1 MPNIQP
7 IKSVNVSGTV
17 HPLDSVFTVLSGIS
31 TLAGSSSSSSYKSV
45 RWYVSDVSGITEP
58 YDGMKLAIKVPLAG
72 VKTAGAVL
80 SINGNADSSYHPLAY
95 NVNTP
100 LTTQFL
106 VDSIKIFTYDAAQ
119 SMDCYLASGTKVTV
133 TGVWK
138 AESNY
143 DSNSNSLGYQV
154 RTNNAIYKNG
164 ASTACTRYQI
174 LVETAN
180 GLEAFTSTS
189 NQTGTK
195 KTQLLPKYIPNGA
208 IRYYASTASVAAG
221 SNFGATVLWQQY
233 QGINLK
239 YSFNISTITNNSPCF
254 IKMTRNDD
262 GTLSPAYS
270 AASAG
275 HPLVFEL
282 PSTKDGYY
290 YTYLGRTYTS
300 SSVVYL
306 ELELDHPTFYYDGG
320 INVYNGKESEYAL
333 VINVDEFNSS
343 TADRTFTDA
352 EIAILKSSNKPIKL
366 TGVSMDVD
374 ASTASGFLL
383 LYKNVHDVGTRM
395 ESVGGTFDDL
405 VYSSVSAAVG
415 MLLRSVVHINCQS
428 KIGERFNIW
437 CTTNTM
443 FNNNFPSVVNHV
455 KYYVPEDVGN
465 NGQLL
470 ISTGDVNAPFIYG
483 DKSIKY
489 LHFNQGTTPPA
500 SASFS
505 GTQGTTSKNSGSA
518 VSVAS
523 SGHTHTVTASGNVTL
538 SGTRTTSG
546 TGTAARRTLKIT
558 AAFSGTSVPTGT
570 PSSTTNVAPN
580 EHTHTITPS
589 GNITFTEG
597 TSPSL
602 TSDTTSTNGI
612 KYNEDIS

>member
-1 MPNIQP
+1 MPNVQP
-7 IKSVNVSGTV
+7 IKAVNVAGTV

-45 RWYVSDVSGITEP
+45 RWYVSDVRGITEP

-80 SINGNADSSYHPLAY
+80 SINGNAEASYHPLAY

-164 ASTACTRYQI
+164 ASTACPGYQI

-189 NQTGTK
+189 NQTGTT
-195 KTQLLPKYIPNGA
+195 KTQLSPKYIPNGT

-254 IKMTRNDD
+254 IKMTRNED
-262 GTLSPAYS
+262 GTLSPVYNAE
-270 AASAG
+270 SAG
-275 HPLVFEL
+275 HPLMFEL
-282 PSTKDGYY
+282 PSTNDGYY

-333 VINVDEFNSS
+333 VIDVDEFNSS

-352 EIAILKSSNKPIKL
+352 EIAILKNSNKPIKL

-395 ESVGGTFDDL
+395 ESVGGNFEDL
-405 VYSSVSAAVG
+405 VYSSVTMAVG
-415 MLLRSVVHINCQS
+415 MLLRCAIYINCLS
-428 KIGERFNIW
+428 KVGERVNIW
-437 CTTNTM
+437 CTTNTI
-443 FNNNFPSVVNHV
+443 FNNSFPSVINQVN
-455 KYYVPEDVGN
+455 YYVPEEVGDR
-465 NGQLL
+465 GQLL
-470 ISTGDVNAPFIYG
+470 ISTGDINAPFIYG

-500 SASFS
+500 SATFG

-523 SGHTHTVTASGNVTL
+523 SNHTHSVTASGNVTL

-589 GNITFTEG
+589 GNITFTKG
-597 TSPSL
+597 TAPSL

>member
-7 IKSVNVSGTV
+7 IKSVNVAGTV

-45 RWYVSDVSGITEP
+45 RWYVSNACGITEP

-72 VKTAGAVL
+72 VRTAGAVL
-80 SINGNADSSYHPLAY
+80 SINGNADASYHPLAY

-154 RTNNAIYKNG
+154 RTNNAVYKNG
-164 ASTACTRYQI
+164 ASTACPRYQI

-189 NQTGTK
+189 NQTGAT

-208 IRYYASTASVAAG
+208 IRYYASTASVASG
-221 SNFGATVLWQQY
+221 QNFGATVLWQQY

-254 IKMTRNDD
+254 IKMTRNED
-262 GTLSPAYS
+262 GTLSAVYS
-270 AASAG
+270 ATSGG

-282 PSTKDGYY
+282 PSTNDGYY

-300 SSVVYL
+300 NSVVYL

-333 VINVDEFNSS
+333 VIDFRDFTNQE
-343 TADRTFTDA
+343 RTFTDA

-366 TGVSMDVD
+366 TGVTGMADVE
-374 ASTASGFLL
+374 SVSGFAI
-383 LYKNVHDVGTRM
+383 LYKNVNDAGIDAVAQSG
-395 ESVGGTFDDL
+395 FDFL
-405 VYSSVSAAVG
+405 IYSTTAHTIARLTEFALYIDCNSTIKIGKWFWLRLNTNTNFNNTWPEIFDSYEYYAPTAVG
-415 MLLRSVVHINCQS
+415 R
-428 KIGERFNIW
+428 E
-437 CTTNTM
+437 
-443 FNNNFPSVVNHV
+443 
-455 KYYVPEDVGN
+455 
-465 NGQLL
+465 GQILV
-470 ISTGDVNAPFIYG
+470 STGDENFPFRYE

-523 SGHTHTVTASGNVTL
+523 SNHTHSVTASGNVTL

-570 PSSTTNVAPN
+570 PSSTTSVAPN

-589 GNITFTEG
+589 GNITFTKG
-597 TSPSL
+597 TAPSL